1 MRPLARIYNRS
12 LHQLHSLFQTEY
24 YNMSGRK
31 SKTEKQSIPLSKEP
45 GIRARCGFSCSRC
58 PIYKENVKSDADRE
72 RVSVVFRKL
81 YSYDLLPGD
90 VYCDGCLEP
99 DENNPRRPGTERCP
113 IRDCVLEKKSAH
125 CGDCNIFPCELM
137 ERHFA
142 SVESVLKKAR
152 EILTGEEYRDFIEP
166 YLSREYL
173 SGRGST

>member
-1 MRPLARIYNRS
+1 
-12 LHQLHSLFQTEY
+12 
-24 YNMSGRK
+24 MSRK
-31 SKTEKQSIPLSKEP
+31 ESGTKKKLDTDSDET

-72 RVSVVFRKL
+72 RVSVMFRKL
-81 YSYDLLPGD
+81 YSYDLLPCD

-113 IRDCVLEKKSAH
+113 IRDCVLEKKIAH
-125 CGDCNIFPCELM
+125 CGECDIFPCGLM
-137 ERHFA
+137 ERHLA

-152 EILTGEEYRDFIEP
+152 EILTPKDYEDFIEP

>member
-1 MRPLARIYNRS
+1 
-12 LHQLHSLFQTEY
+12 
-24 YNMSGRK
+24 MSRK
-31 SKTEKQSIPLSKEP
+31 ESETEKRSVPQSTDS

-99 DENNPRRPGTERCP
+99 DENNPCRPGTERCP
-113 IRDCVLEKKSAH
+113 IRDCVLEKRIRH
-125 CGDCNIFPCELM
+125 CGECDIFPCELM

-152 EILTGEEYRDFIEP
+152 EILIPKDYEDFVEP

-173 SGRGST
+173 SGRDST